1 MEASAHERDKA
12 KKKLR
17 RRIIA
22 AVVLVLLI
30 GTAATLFLLRPKDA
44 AFTEETAKSGDI
56 ATYYSFGGNIE
67 AKERQSVLADTMMQ
81 IKTLKVKEGD
91 AVKKG
96 DVLAETTM
104 GGKIQAKIDGE
115 ITTIYVEESAQL
127 MAGAPVMDLVNYD
140 ELQVTIKVDEYDLG
154 TIQAGKAVTATINAL
169 DKDVKGTVSKVSREA
184 VTMNGVSY
192 FTASVDLEKDASLLV
207 GMSAEVKLL
216 NQEVKGVATLSMKA
230 LQFDNEN
237 KPYVYVKNA
246 EGKTVAKAVT
256 VGINDGVTVE
266 IKDGVKAG
274 DTVFLPKTG
283 FTFPMMGHRGDSE
296 DKG

>member
-1 MEASAHERDKA
+1 MSATKA

-274 DTVFLPKTG
+274 DVVFLPKTG

>member
-1 MEASAHERDKA
+1 MSATKA

-67 AKERQSVLADTMMQ
+67 AKERQAVLADTMMQ

-91 AVKKG
+91 VVKKG

>member
-1 MEASAHERDKA
+1 MSATKA

-115 ITTIYVEESAQL
+115 FTTIYVEESAQL

>member
-1 MEASAHERDKA
+1 MSATKA

-67 AKERQSVLADTMMQ
+67 AKERQAVLADTMMQ

-91 AVKKG
+91 VVKKG

-115 ITTIYVEESAQL
+115 ITTIYV
-127 MAGAPVMDLVNYD
+127 
-140 ELQVTIKVDEYDLG
+140 
-154 TIQAGKAVTATINAL
+154 
-169 DKDVKGTVSKVSREA
+169 
-184 VTMNGVSY
+184 
-192 FTASVDLEKDASLLV
+192 
-207 GMSAEVKLL
+207 
-216 NQEVKGVATLSMKA
+216 
-230 LQFDNEN
+230 
-237 KPYVYVKNA
+237 
-246 EGKTVAKAVT
+246 
-256 VGINDGVTVE
+256 
-266 IKDGVKAG
+266 
-274 DTVFLPKTG
+274 
-283 FTFPMMGHRGDSE
+283 
-296 DKG
+296 